1 MMKLMTMHT
10 ALEINNVALKRL
22 GSSWTGEAAEPEVHC
37 ASHEN
42 SMWETYRSDQR
53 KLEAAKLLDYLNTI
67 VL

>member
-22 GSSWTGEAAEPEVHC
+22 GSSWTGEAAEAEVHC

-42 SMWETYRSDQR
+42 SMWETYRSDQI
-53 KLEAAKLLDYLNTI
+53 KLQARELLAYLNT
-67 VL
+67 L